1 MAMKYINDSFKVKT
15 GKRLEVI
22 DITNDVEKIIRESG
36 IKEGILIV
44 FEPHTTAAITI
55 NENDP
60 ELFEDLINI
69 YTKIAPIEQRY
80 QHNLKYE
87 GVPGEQNAHAHI
99 ISSLIKPSVIVPIT
113 DGRTQ
118 LGTWQRILF
127 IEMDG
132 PRTRNVYVKVIGE

>member
-1 MAMKYINDSFKVKT
+1 MKYINDSFKVKT

-22 DITNDVEKIIRESG
+22 DITNDVEKIVRESG
-36 IKEGILIV
+36 IKEGVLIV

-99 ISSLIKPSVIVPIT
+99 LSSLIKPSVIVPIT
-113 DGRTQ
+113 NGRTQ

>member
-1 MAMKYINDSFKVKT
+1 MKYINESFKVKT

-22 DITNDVEKIIRESG
+22 DITNNVEKIIRESG
-36 IKEGILIV
+36 IKEGVLIV

-60 ELFEDLINI
+60 ELFKDLINI
-69 YTKIAPIEQRY
+69 YTKIAPIEQGYR
-80 QHNLKYE
+80 HNLKYE

-99 ISSLIKPSVIVPIT
+99 LSSLIKPSVVIPIT
-113 DGRTQ
+113 NGKTQ
-118 LGTWQRILF
+118 LGAWQRILF

-132 PRTRNVYVKVIGE
+132 PRTRNIYIKVIGE

>member
-1 MAMKYINDSFKVKT
+1 MKYVNDSFKVKT
-15 GKRLEVI
+15 GKRLEII
-22 DITNDVEKIIRESG
+22 DITNYIEKIVRKSG

-60 ELFEDLINI
+60 DLFEDLLHI

-80 QHNLKYE
+80 KHNLKYA
-87 GVPGEQNAHAHI
+87 GVSGEQNAHAHI
-99 ISSLIKPSVIVPIT
+99 LSSLIKPSVIVPIT
-113 DGRTQ
+113 NGRIQ

-132 PRTRNVYVKVIGE
+132 PRTRSIHVKVMGE

>member
-1 MAMKYINDSFKVKT
+1 MKYINDSFKVKT

-22 DITNDVEKIIRESG
+22 DITNDVEKIVRESG
-36 IKEGILIV
+36 IKEGVLIV

-113 DGRTQ
+113 NGRTQ

>member
-1 MAMKYINDSFKVKT
+1 MKYVNDSFKVKT
-15 GKRLEVI
+15 GKRLEII
-22 DITNDVEKIIRESG
+22 DITNYIEKIVRKSG

-60 ELFEDLINI
+60 DLFEDLLHI

-80 QHNLKYE
+80 KHNLKYA
-87 GVPGEQNAHAHI
+87 GVSGERNAHAHI
-99 ISSLIKPSVIVPIT
+99 LSSLIKPSVIVPIT
-113 DGRTQ
+113 NGRIQ

-132 PRTRNVYVKVIGE
+132 PRTRSIHVKVMGE

>member
-1 MAMKYINDSFKVKT
+1 MKYINDSFKVKT

>member
-1 MAMKYINDSFKVKT
+1 MKYVNESFTVKT
-15 GKRLEVI
+15 SKRLEII
-22 DITNDVEKIIRESG
+22 DITNNVEKIVRKTG

-44 FEPHTTAAITI
+44 FESHTTAAITI

-60 ELFEDLINI
+60 DLFEDLLNV
-69 YTKIAPIEQRY
+69 YVKIAPIEQRY
-80 QHNLKYE
+80 RHNLKYA

-99 ISSLIKPSVIVPIT
+99 ISSLIKPSVTVPIT

-132 PRTRNVYVKVIGE
+132 PRTRSVHVKVMGE

>member
-1 MAMKYINDSFKVKT
+1 MKYINDSFKVKT

-22 DITNDVEKIIRESG
+22 DITNDVEKIIRKSG
-36 IKEGILIV
+36 IKEGVLIV

-99 ISSLIKPSVIVPIT
+99 LSSLIKPSVIVPIT
-113 DGRTQ
+113 NGRTQ